1 MKVSELNRLY
11 TVIFS
16 EVESNRISIKQ
27 KDEELAKLYEQRVV
41 LKQGND
47 PRHFNTSLV
56 LILTYDPNRIY

>member
-47 PRHFNTSLV
+47 PHHFNTSPFSNTNL
-56 LILTYDPNRIY
+56 

>member
-1 MKVSELNRLY
+1 VKVSELNRLY
-11 TVIFS
+11 TVKFS

-27 KDEELAKLYEQRVV
+27 KDDELAKLYEQRVV

-47 PRHFNTSLV
+47 PQHFNTSPS